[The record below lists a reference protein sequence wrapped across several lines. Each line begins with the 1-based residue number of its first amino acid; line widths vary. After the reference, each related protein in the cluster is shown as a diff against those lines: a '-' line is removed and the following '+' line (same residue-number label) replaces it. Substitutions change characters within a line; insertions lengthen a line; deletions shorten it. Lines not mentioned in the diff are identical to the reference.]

1 MNRTRKDDKTTLKGF
16 RPSRF
21 FKEADHW
28 YYRTREGSDEGPF
41 RTRLEAE
48 KHLQTHISIFDNLE
62 YQLKIIQPGVF
73 ASGQV
78 VRLQPIQMQWR

>member
-1 MNRTRKDDKTTLKGF
+1 MNTTRKDDRTAYLGF

-21 FKEADHW
+21 FRESGQW
-28 YYRTREGSDEGPF
+28 YYHTREGIDEGPF

-62 YQLKIIQPGVF
+62 YQLKAIQPGVL
-73 ASGQV
+73 SGGH
-78 VRLQPIQMQWR
+78 RIKLQPVHLQWR